1 MGQTTPTALAKI
13 KWLTSW
19 NPVVVMLVENSNPR
33 LLSDKFLP
41 QILSL
46 ISNNTEAL
54 SLSQLGAEDG
64 LRFLGPI
71 RGVLP
76 IGPNGVPAFNTLK
89 PSVFE
94 KNPAGMIS
102 YNYTLDHQG
111 FDSNITCKYDTVSP
125 IRFSPVTNNTL
136 MVAYNA
142 TCADDG
148 LANVLTDVLQFI
160 TPNGNNTL
168 TFWSCKSLQTGNGLD
183 PTYYIYLRGR
193 LNYETAIGNITCALS
208 PIRPAVFP
216 VMYHSS
222 PGIFNTQKP
231 TTTFTNTF
239 PTLIERALVALGGI
253 IQEAQSIQSNLVAES
268 VITFGVKSFRLPPY
282 QRNDQYLRLY
292 ETMIQ
297 GIVEYQVCLA
307 N

>member
-1 MGQTTPTALAKI
+1 LKTQIADYCLI
-13 KWLTSW
+13 NFQFS
-19 NPVVVMLVENSNPR
+19 
-33 LLSDKFLP
+33 LP

-46 ISNNTEAL
+46 ISSNTEAL

-102 YNYTLDHQG
+102 YNYTVDLQG
-111 FDSNITCKYDTVSP
+111 LHSNITCKYDTVSP
-125 IRFSPVTNNTL
+125 IGFSASPGNTL
-136 MVAYNA
+136 MVSYNA
-142 TCADDG
+142 NCSDHG
-148 LANVLTDVLQFI
+148 LADVLTNVIQLT

-168 TFWSCKSLQTGNGLD
+168 TSWSCKSVQTENGPD

-193 LNYETAIGNITCALS
+193 VNYQASIGNITCALS
-208 PIRPAVFP
+208 PIQPAVFP
-216 VMYHSS
+216 VTYQTS
-222 PGIFNTQKP
+222 PGTFSSQEP
-231 TTTFTNTF
+231 TATFTNAF
-239 PTLIERALVALGGI
+239 PTLIERVLAALAGVI
-253 IQEAQSIQSNLVAES
+253 REAQSIESNLVAES
-268 VITFGVKSFRLPPY
+268 VFTFGVKAFHLPPY
-282 QRNDQYLRLY
+282 QRNDQYLHLY
-292 ETMIQ
+292 EAMLQGMI
-297 GIVEYQVCLA
+297 EYQVCLA

>member
-1 MGQTTPTALAKI
+1 LKTQIPDYCQI
-13 KWLTSW
+13 
-19 NPVVVMLVENSNPR
+19 NSQFPH
-33 LLSDKFLP
+33 P

-102 YNYTLDHQG
+102 YNYTLDLQG
-111 FDSNITCKYDTVSP
+111 FDSNITCKYENVSP
-125 IRFSPVTNNTL
+125 IRFSAVTNNTRF
-136 MVAYNA
+136 VAYNA
-142 TCADDG
+142 TCSDDG
-148 LANVLTDVLQFI
+148 LADVLTNVTQFA
-160 TPNGNNTL
+160 TPNTDNTL
-168 TFWSCKSLQTGNGLD
+168 TSWSCKSAQTGNGPD

-193 LNYETAIGNITCALS
+193 GQFYETEIGNITCALS
-208 PIRPAVFP
+208 PIQPAVFP
-216 VMYHSS
+216 VMYQTS
-222 PGIFNTQKP
+222 PGIFSSQEP
-231 TTTFTNTF
+231 TATFTNTF
-239 PTLIERALVALGGI
+239 PTLIERVLVALAGV
-253 IQEAQSIQSNLVAES
+253 IQEAQSTQSNLVAES
-268 VITFGVKSFRLPPY
+268 VITFGVKAFRLPPY
-282 QRNDQYLRLY
+282 QQNDQYLRLY
-292 ETMIQ
+292 EAMIQ
-297 GIVEYQVCLA
+297 GMIEYQVCLA

>member
-1 MGQTTPTALAKI
+1 MKTQIADYYLINFRFP
-13 KWLTSW
+13 
-19 NPVVVMLVENSNPR
+19 
-33 LLSDKFLP
+33 LP

-54 SLSQLGAEDG
+54 ALSQLGAEDG

-102 YNYTLDHQG
+102 YNYTLDLQG
-111 FDSNITCKYDTVSP
+111 LHSNITCKYDTVSP
-125 IRFSPVTNNTL
+125 IRFAAVTNNTL
-136 MVAYNA
+136 MVTYNA

-148 LANVLTDVLQFI
+148 LADVLTNVLQLT

-168 TFWSCKSLQTGNGLD
+168 TSWSCKSVQTPNGPD

-193 LNYETAIGNITCALS
+193 LNYMAAIGNITCALS
-208 PIRPAVFP
+208 PIQPAVFP

-222 PGIFNTQKP
+222 PGIFSSQQP
-231 TTTFTNTF
+231 TANFTNTF
-239 PTLIERALVALGGI
+239 PTLIERVLAAFTGTIRGS
-253 IQEAQSIQSNLVAES
+253 QSIESNLVAES
-268 VITFGVKSFRLPPY
+268 VFTFGVKSFRLPPY
-282 QRNDQYLRLY
+282 QRDDQYLRLY
-292 ETMIQ
+292 EAMIQ
-297 GIVEYQVCLA
+297 GMMEYQVCLA